1 MRSAQRPEAR
11 SDLFAEELR
20 LLPRGEVAALVN
32 FVEVDEVG
40 VGALRPASRSLV
52 LLAWED
58 ADSHWNGDAL
68 DVEEAALVLLVQ
80 TRGGNPRVGQP
91 VERDVVEELVTG
103 QLSSVARGAVDA
115 RHETGGRLAVTIPMV
130 EKPGGE
136 ADG

>member
-1 MRSAQRPEAR
+1 MRSAHRPEAR
-11 SDLFAEELR
+11 ADLFAEELR

-32 FVEVDEVG
+32 FVEVDGVG

-68 DVEEAALVLLVQ
+68 DVEEPTFVFPVQ
-80 TRGGNPRVGQP
+80 TRGRHSGVGEP

-103 QLSSVARGAVDA
+103 QFASVARGAVDA
-115 RHETGGRLAVTIPMV
+115 R
-130 EKPGGE
+130 
-136 ADG
+136 